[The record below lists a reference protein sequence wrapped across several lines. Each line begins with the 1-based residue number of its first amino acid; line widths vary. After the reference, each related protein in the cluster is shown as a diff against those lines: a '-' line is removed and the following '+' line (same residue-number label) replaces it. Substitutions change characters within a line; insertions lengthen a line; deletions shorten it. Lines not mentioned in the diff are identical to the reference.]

1 MPNLPIPREELLSDS
16 HLAQFLKELIK
27 EEARLGR
34 SVPGPDCNILL
45 SNLTLGGSSPR
56 SLRRLMNMLVQD
68 GFLKEDRTGTRINL
82 NGYFV
87 ETKGAIHVQQ
97 WVPGRIVEPYDP
109 NLPIGV
115 ISRMKKTDLPCM
127 PAKPAVQDE
136 SVSQTQPTDQKL
148 AVTVARQ
155 RVTAAENSLQVLV
168 ATFERKQ
175 KALSAK
181 EHRIAA
187 DIPGLHTC
195 ESVLKQLRMEVRILS
210 VRVPEAEFL
219 LKRAMSNLKSVL
231 SEKEN

>member
-56 SLRRLMNMLVQD
+56 SLRRLIDLLVRD

-82 NGYFV
+82 SGYFV

-115 ISRMKKTDLPCM
+115 ISRMKKTDLPHV
-127 PAKPAVQDE
+127 PAIQDA

-148 AVTVARQ
+148 AVTAARQ